1 LAVPAPPPPTSAPT
15 PAELEALRAL
25 QAARARTAA

>member
-1 LAVPAPPPPTSAPT
+1 VADDVAPTAAPT